1 MAFFNKKNNL
11 TQKHDS
17 YQENISHLPNLKELK
32 EEIQQLK
39 LEKENLLKEKEKILK
54 EYQKNQEEI
63 KKHQKEHQ
71 LLEEKYQWANK
82 VLNDKGY
89 QALRGFKQ
97 LGPFLNQVL
106 GRDFI
111 LTIAEEF
118 QYAQAEDLEELNSW
132 LEEGKKIDKE
142 QFFCFRD
149 QIRKGYSFRVTS
161 SFSSKNYQL
170 QTAVGIRTFTQL
182 MFPQGLLSGL
192 EINSNNKSAMYLA
205 LKEKKK
211 QAAVLPEQVFGAP
224 LLSYALPIFD
234 DEGML
239 IGAVSFSNDITQIV
253 KMGKSLGNIVD
264 SDSDATLNKLA
275 SVLKEELDF
284 TDTAS
289 VHLKD
294 ESIFTQQ
301 TADEIKKKGKEVIE
315 IAERLKVLSLNTAI
329 EATRVGKNGQG
340 VGVISEQMKMISENT
355 RKILKDIYKQSLD
368 LSNSSKKTFN
378 ISSDLEKSA
387 TKMKEESAVLFK
399 TSVKITNQKDELASL
414 VRHSIDEIAQD
425 QEDLNAIFM
434 LIQKT

>member
-1 MAFFNKKNNL
+1 
-11 TQKHDS
+11 
-17 YQENISHLPNLKELK
+17 
-32 EEIQQLK
+32 
-39 LEKENLLKEKEKILK
+39 
-54 EYQKNQEEI
+54 
-63 KKHQKEHQ
+63 
-71 LLEEKYQWANK
+71 
-82 VLNDKGY
+82 
-89 QALRGFKQ
+89 
-97 LGPFLNQVL
+97 
-106 GRDFI
+106 
-111 LTIAEEF
+111 
-118 QYAQAEDLEELNSW
+118 
-132 LEEGKKIDKE
+132 
-142 QFFCFRD
+142 
-149 QIRKGYSFRVTS
+149 
-161 SFSSKNYQL
+161 
-170 QTAVGIRTFTQL
+170 
-182 MFPQGLLSGL
+182 MFPKGLLSGL
-192 EINSNNKSAMYLA
+192 EINSNNKSAIYLA

-234 DEGML
+234 DEGVL

-264 SDSDATLNKLA
+264 SDSDSTLNKLA

-289 VHLKD
+289 VQLKD
-294 ESIFTQQ
+294 ESVFTQQ
-301 TADEIKKKGKEVIE
+301 TADEIKEKGKEVIE

-340 VGVISEQMKMISENT
+340 VGVISEQMKIISENT

-368 LSNSSKKTFN
+368 LSKSSQKTFMV
-378 ISSDLEKSA
+378 SSDLEKSA

-414 VRHSIDEIAQD
+414 VRLSIDEIAQT